1 MQVSEYAIKTE
12 NLVKRYNHDTTALNG
27 ISFKIRRGDIV
38 GYVGPNGSGKTTTIK
53 ILTNLIRPTSGHAYI
68 NGVDVNRNPK
78 KALRTVGALIE
89 VPGVYQ
95 YLTPHE
101 MLTYLGKVRRMKDGE
116 IKQRICEVLELVRL
130 ADWEHKRLG
139 SFSTGMQRRFGIATT
154 ILHNPEILILD
165 EPVIGLDPK
174 GIRDVRDVRD
184 VRELIKRFQGEGITI
199 LLSSHLLQEVN
210 DTCHS
215 VIFLDKGRVVAYD
228 SIGNIK
234 SRVDLNII
242 DVEFLNPLAEE
253 DIRKIKSI
261 EPVDSLDVLNEHVQ
275 IHFDGKR
282 ITCSQ
287 ILSRLVSSGF
297 PIVSYGPETVR
308 LEDFYSSIMSDE
320 KDVK

>member
-1 MQVSEYAIKTE
+1 MSLPIISASNISSGYGARVVLHDVSIE
-12 NLVKRYNHDTTALNG
+12 VHP
-27 ISFKIRRGDIV
+27 GDFYGVI
-38 GYVGPNGSGKTTTIK
+38 GPNGSGKTTTIK

-130 ADWEHKRLG
+130 ADWEHKKLG

-174 GIRDVRDVRD
+174 GIRD

-234 SRVDLNII
+234 RRVDLNII

-253 DIRKIKSI
+253 DIRKIQSI